1 MCSLASPAAAGFN
14 PVIANQPGQGQQRQL
29 AAVQGQLAALQGQLA
44 ALQAVPGQV
53 AQALATLAQV
63 QATQAQVLANQG
75 QMQASLADLQA
86 GQAQL
91 RAQQGNDRLR
101 LHNTRM
107 QNAVGPPPLLA
118 PLAKEQL
125 PPAGAAAP
133 GTLPPPNIFP
143 ATWTAVEQVGAM
155 QRGASMCA
163 TERRKLAC
171 ACLYLLMLCLIYLP
185 TYQPCPSPSFCCS

>member
-1 MCSLASPAAAGFN
+1 MEKADIDSMLAF
-14 PVIANQPGQGQQRQL
+14 ANYFGEFIPGW
-29 AAVQGQLAALQGQLA
+29 
-44 ALQAVPGQV
+44 
-53 AQALATLAQV
+53 
-63 QATQAQVLANQG
+63 
-75 QMQASLADLQA
+75 AD
-86 GQAQL
+86 
-91 RAQQGNDRLR
+91 
-101 LHNTRM
+101 
-107 QNAVGPPPLLA
+107 LLA

>member
-1 MCSLASPAAAGFN
+1 VCSLASPAAAGFN
-14 PVIANQPGQGQQRQL
+14 PVIANQPGQGQQQQL
-29 AAVQGQLAALQGQLA
+29 AAVQAQLA
-44 ALQAVPGQV
+44 ALQAVPGQ
-53 AQALATLAQV
+53 LAQV
-63 QATQAQVLANQG
+63 LATQAQVLANQG
-75 QMQASLADLQA
+75 QMLASLADLQA

-143 ATWTAVEQVGAM
+143 ATWTAVQQVGAM

-171 ACLYLLMLCLIYLP
+171 ACLYLLMLCLIYFP